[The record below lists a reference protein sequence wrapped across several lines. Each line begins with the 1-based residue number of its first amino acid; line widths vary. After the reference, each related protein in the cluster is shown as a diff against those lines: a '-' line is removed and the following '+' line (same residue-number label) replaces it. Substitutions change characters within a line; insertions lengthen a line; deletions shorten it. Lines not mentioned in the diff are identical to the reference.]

1 MKAGA
6 RLDVLEQ
13 RVCLQHGVGRGLG
26 ALAHRH
32 KHALVVL
39 EARVCTRRGTHS
51 LQEMWD
57 Q

>member
-1 MKAGA
+1 MKSGA

-13 RVCLQHGVGRGLG
+13 RVRLQHGVGRGLG

-39 EARVCTRRGTHS
+39 EARVCARRGAHP
-51 LQEMWD
+51 LQEV
-57 Q
+57 

>member
-6 RLDVLEQ
+6 HLDMLKQ

-39 EARVCTRRGTHS
+39 EARVCARRGAHP
-51 LQEMWD
+51 LQES
-57 Q
+57 